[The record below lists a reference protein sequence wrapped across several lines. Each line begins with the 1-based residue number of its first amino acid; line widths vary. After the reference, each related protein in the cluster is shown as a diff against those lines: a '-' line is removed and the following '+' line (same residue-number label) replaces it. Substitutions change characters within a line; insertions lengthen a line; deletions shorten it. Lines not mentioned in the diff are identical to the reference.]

1 MRKKRLVLVLLVLLT
16 GCGPGLTQ
24 TLGTET
30 LTVSPIPSA
39 TPTATPTAT
48 ATPTVTPTVTA
59 TPTVTPTTTATPTV
73 TPTMTATPT
82 VTATPTPPPTSTPGP
97 EAYYPRLILVDQD
110 EQWVYVYE
118 NGEQIHSIPCSTG
131 KEGEET
137 YTPAWEG
144 EVGYYV
150 GTFFSFGVYADEA
163 WYLFDHYGGMLIH
176 GAPYTMEDGEK
187 VYQELDALGV
197 RPMSHGCI
205 RLPPEDAGWLTEWNP
220 EGAHMIITPPPF
232 AH

>member
-1 MRKKRLVLVLLVLLT
+1 MGKKRLLLVLLVLLT
-16 GCGPGLTQ
+16 GCGPGLT
-24 TLGTET
+24 LSPGTET
-30 LTVSPIPSA
+30 PTVSPRPAA
-39 TPTATPTAT
+39 TPTATQ
-48 ATPTVTPTVTA
+48 TVTPTA
-59 TPTVTPTTTATPTV
+59 
-73 TPTMTATPT
+73 TATPT
-82 VTATPTPPPTSTPGP
+82 VTATPTPAPTSTPGP
-97 EAYYPRLILVDQD
+97 EAYYNRLILVDQD
-110 EQWVYVYE
+110 EQWMYVYE
-118 NGEQIHSIPCSTG
+118 NGEQIRSVPCSTG

-150 GTFFSFGVYADEA
+150 GTFFSFDVYADEG

-176 GAPYTMEDGEK
+176 GAPYVFENGEK

-205 RLPPEDAGWLTEWNP
+205 RLPPEDATWLTEWNP

-232 AH
+232 AP